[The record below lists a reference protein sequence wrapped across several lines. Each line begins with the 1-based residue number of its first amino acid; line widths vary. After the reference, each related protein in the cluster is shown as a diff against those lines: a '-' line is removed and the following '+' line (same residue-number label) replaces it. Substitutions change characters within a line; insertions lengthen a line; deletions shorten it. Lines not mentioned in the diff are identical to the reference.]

1 MTVPTPLVTCPS
13 APMLVSH
20 PRIALRFEN
29 ATGSAFSAFYTHSS
43 SHSPV
48 PNQPPPSPP
57 DKKRSHRCFV
67 CGGTGKHRLNPR
79 FCPRT
84 WELANNGLVKFNID
98 GRLVSFDGS
107 PLPMTR
113 HPGGV
118 AAHLLSPRRLT
129 PRTIPVPPRRV
140 HHIPTPSS
148 RSYESD
154 PPHTPSAVA
163 VPTRHVPMFD
173 RSFESNPP
181 HILPEAAAPPRRVPS
196 LYRTFIVNPP
206 HVPPVMRIIPPSIS
220 TPIPRSTAV
229 PKSNPGI
236 KYQTSVGT
244 RQGPKSPV
252 ETISY
257 VNDKGGCHKRG
268 TSWKK
273 CEVLSDA
280 GRRSDSGTDG
290 GSGLGFSSCAA
301 PFSTPSVQ
309 FRRRTEDRKDAD

>member
-1 MTVPTPLVTCPS
+1 MTVPTPLVACPS
-13 APMLVSH
+13 APTLVSH
-20 PRIALRFEN
+20 PRIALCFEN
-29 ATGSAFSAFYTHSS
+29 ATGSVFSAFYTHSS

-84 WELANNGLVKFNID
+84 WELANNDLVKFNID

-129 PRTIPVPPRRV
+129 PRTIPVSPRRV
-140 HHIPTPSS
+140 RHVPTPSS

-163 VPTRHVPMFD
+163 VPPRHVPTFD
-173 RSFESNPP
+173 CSFESNPP

-196 LYRTFIVNPP
+196 LDCTFIVNPP
-206 HVPPVMRIIPPSIS
+206 HVPPVARIIPPSIS

-229 PKSNPGI
+229 PKSNPDPVS
-236 KYQTSVGT
+236 KLH
-244 RQGPKSPV
+244 SPSSRSSHPSFIL
-252 ETISY
+252 ELFDYLI
-257 VNDKGGCHKRG
+257 
-268 TSWKK
+268 
-273 CEVLSDA
+273 LS
-280 GRRSDSGTDG
+280 
-290 GSGLGFSSCAA
+290 
-301 PFSTPSVQ
+301 PS
-309 FRRRTEDRKDAD
+309 FRRQLEAVIKMIDRLDMGNDPSSLRKVVEPIREHLKSFVVQL

>member
-1 MTVPTPLVTCPS
+1 MTVPTPLVACPS
-13 APMLVSH
+13 APTLVSH
-20 PRIALRFEN
+20 PHIALRFEN

-98 GRLVSFDGS
+98 GHLVSFDGS

-118 AAHLLSPRRLT
+118 AAHLLSPRHLT
-129 PRTIPVPPRRV
+129 PRTILVPPRRV
-140 HHIPTPSS
+140 RHVPTPSS

-163 VPTRHVPMFD
+163 VPPCHVPTFD
-173 RSFESNPP
+173 RSFD
-181 HILPEAAAPPRRVPS
+181 LD
-196 LYRTFIVNPP
+196 RTFIVNPP
-206 HVPPVMRIIPPSIS
+206 HVPPVARIIPPSIS
-220 TPIPRSTAV
+220 TPIPRSTTV
-229 PKSNPGI
+229 PKSNPGPV
-236 KYQTSVGT
+236 S
-244 RQGPKSPV
+244 KSHSP
-252 ETISY
+252 S
-257 VNDKGGCHKRG
+257 
-268 TSWKK
+268 
-273 CEVLSDA
+273 
-280 GRRSDSGTDG
+280 RRSSR
-290 GSGLGFSSCAA
+290 
-301 PFSTPSVQ
+301 PSFILELFDYLILSPS
-309 FRRRTEDRKDAD
+309 FRRQLEAVIKMIDRLDTGNDPSSLRKVVEPIREHLKSFVVEL